1 MVYRISGPVIGV
13 LRCEEEVYPYEK
25 LNSGTNEETKI
36 K

>member
-13 LRCEEEVYPYEK
+13 LRCEEEFYLYEK